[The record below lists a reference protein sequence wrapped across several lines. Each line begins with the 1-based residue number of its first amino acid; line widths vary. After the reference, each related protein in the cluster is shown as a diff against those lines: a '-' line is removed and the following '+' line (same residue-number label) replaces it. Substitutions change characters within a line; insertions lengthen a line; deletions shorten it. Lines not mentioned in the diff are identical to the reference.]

1 MVPVFLLYGTFL
13 VVLSGCKS
21 AGVFLPFILAMEHW
35 FGGDKWMH
43 FYLALL
49 LSLLANFAAVRV
61 IKLSWLPRILLV
73 AAVLMVALILDEMH
87 QYLVAL
93 RRFDLQDSV
102 WGGAGVLVG
111 AALYSVWF
119 FLADRWV
126 SK

>member
-1 MVPVFLLYGTFL
+1 MVPVFLLYGTLL
-13 VVLSGCKS
+13 VILSGCKS
-21 AGVFLPFILAMEHW
+21 AGLFLPSIIALEHW

-43 FYLALL
+43 FYLALV
-49 LSLLANFAAVRV
+49 LSLLANFAAGRV

-102 WGGAGVLVG
+102 WGGVGVLAG
-111 AALYSVWF
+111 AAFYSLWF